1 MAFRMDTAA
10 DSLSK
15 TIDALSSAWDVLPQ
29 PTRAAVQQAIMTC
42 GPKIAAANS
51 FNASSAIVELLDAL
65 WAQKGMLP
73 DSVSSILQAGQGT
86 APALAR
92 LLPTV
97 PDATRA
103 KLLDRLAKIA
113 DFRYLKDPP
122 ATAEA
127 VARLVSTKED
137 RLKPDERAAYDKL
150 HDAFARGGDPEAFL
164 RAVESL
170 LSGYPAVKALLDGA
184 KTFVRPAPVVYRG
197 MSAAAK
203 GSPESAASTRS
214 TGGMS
219 FASGGLMSTLMGE
232 PRSPAAGGRTTARAK
247 PPTAVAADGGGDLT
261 RYANVIFPA
270 TVLVTQQ
277 AVPLIVHVAQA
288 HSQQSVFTAD
298 EAKIT
303 LKVGDLT
310 IVVQA
315 EGFILAG
322 SLGGVPAAGDSGGRV
337 VKVEADRDCEPTI
350 FLLTPQST
358 GEKRINVYID
368 QFGRNILTRAFQVK
382 VVADLAAVQALPSV
396 TADPQPVESPVRG
409 ASAPPPDL
417 ELRVMLSGDRR
428 RLSFMLH
435 GGPDYNFRSMGE
447 TDPLPD
453 EPRVFLQPIFDRLS
467 GLARRSDA
475 ARTPDETA
483 AAKKELADLGANLY
497 DQLFT
502 KALQDEYGKTIR
514 QKYAGKSLMI
524 TSDEPWIPWEVVRPF
539 AVDDNGNVLYD
550 DPPLCEMFRLSR
562 WLAGRGAPDQ
572 VAMKQGVWVA
582 PADNLQAAQA
592 ESNYFD
598 ELHRRQWQVSL
609 SGPLTKA
616 ADVQARFQSKD
627 TQLFHFACHG
637 NFDATNPDNS
647 MIKLEGGFLS
657 PSQIGVQARAG
668 LLATKPVV
676 FLNACYAGQV
686 GFGLTG
692 LGGWAEK
699 FLQSGASAFI
709 GSLWEINDKLAAQ
722 FAQEFY
728 NRLWG
733 LGGEAAA
740 PLGQAF
746 HEARMAIKAADEAN
760 PTWLAYVLYGDPQG
774 QVLLGDK

>member
-1 MAFRMDTAA
+1 
-10 DSLSK
+10 
-15 TIDALSSAWDVLPQ
+15 
-29 PTRAAVQQAIMTC
+29 MTC
-42 GPKIAAANS
+42 GPKIAASNN
-51 FNASSAIVELLDAL
+51 FNASSAIVELLDAF
-65 WAQKGMLP
+65 WAQKGALP
-73 DSVSSILQAGQGT
+73 DAVSRILQAGQGT
-86 APALAR
+86 TPTLAR
-92 LLPTV
+92 LTPTV
-97 PDATRA
+97 PDATRSM
-103 KLLDRLAKIA
+103 LRDRLIKIA
-113 DFRYLKDPP
+113 DFRYFKDPP
-122 ATAEA
+122 ATAQA
-127 VARLVSTKED
+127 VALLVSVHDD
-137 RLKPDERAAYDKL
+137 RLTPDERAAYNRL
-150 HDAFARGGDPEAFL
+150 YDAFSRGGDPEAFL
-164 RAVESL
+164 RATEAL
-170 LSGYPAVKALLDGA
+170 LGGYPAVKTLLDGA
-184 KTFVRPAPVVYRG
+184 KTFVRPVAVVRRD
-197 MSAAAK
+197 
-203 GSPESAASTRS
+203 ASGHIR
-214 TGGMS
+214 S
-219 FASGGLMSTLMGE
+219 FAH
-232 PRSPAAGGRTTARAK
+232 AQ
-247 PPTAVAADGGGDLT
+247 PPTAVAADGGDDLT

-288 HSQQSVFTAD
+288 HSQQSVILAD
-298 EAKIT
+298 EAKMT

-315 EGFILAG
+315 EGFALVG
-322 SLGGVPAAGDSGGRV
+322 SMGGQPASGDSGGRV
-337 VKVEADRDCEPTI
+337 VKVEAERDCEPAI
-350 FLLTPQST
+350 FLLAPQST
-358 GEKRINVYID
+358 GDKRINVYID
-368 QFGRNILTRAFQVK
+368 QFGRNILTRAIQVK
-382 VVADLAAVQALPSV
+382 VVADLAGVQALPSV
-396 TADPQPVESPVRG
+396 AVDPQPVESPVRG
-409 ASAPPPDL
+409 ADAPPPDL

-428 RLSFMLH
+428 KLSFMLH

-467 GLARRSDA
+467 GLARRSA
-475 ARTPDETA
+475 SARSADETA
-483 AAKKELADLGANLY
+483 AAKKELADIGANLFE
-497 DQLFT
+497 QLFT
-502 KALQDEYGKTIR
+502 TALKEEYGKTIR
-514 QKYAGKSLMI
+514 KKYAGKTLLI

-539 AVDDNGNVLYD
+539 AIDDTGDVLYD
-550 DPPLCEMFRLSR
+550 DPPLCEMFHLSR

-699 FLQSGASAFI
+699 FLQSGVSAFI

-728 NRLWG
+728 DRLWG
-733 LGGEAAA
+733 LGGKAAV